1 MNPLDRIV
9 GPTLPANRLR
19 RVEERRREKPPR
31 DQRPA
36 APTPVPEPE
45 PGPRKPG
52 DDGDGRSHRIDELA

>member
-19 RVEERRREKPPR
+19 RVEERRREKDPR

-36 APTPVPEPE
+36 APA
-45 PGPRKPG
+45 PGPAPRKPG
-52 DDGDGRSHRIDELA
+52 GGGDGHSHHIDELA